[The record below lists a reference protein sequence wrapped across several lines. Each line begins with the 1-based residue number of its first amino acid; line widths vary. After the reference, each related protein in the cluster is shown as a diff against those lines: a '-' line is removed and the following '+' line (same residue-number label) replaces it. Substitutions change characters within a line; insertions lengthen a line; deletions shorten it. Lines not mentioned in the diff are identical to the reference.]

1 MSTALN
7 GRRPTPAAPEATATT
22 APAPA
27 PAPKAP
33 KGLLPVLLTAT
44 FMTAL
49 DIFVVN
55 VALPSLQG
63 ELRAGP
69 AAVQWVMAGFS
80 LALAAGLVTAGR
92 LGDRY
97 GRRRVFGLGLA
108 LFTLSSAACGLAPTA
123 AALVA
128 ARVAQGL
135 SAALMGPQVLAILR
149 TAFSGAAQARAFAR
163 YGLTMGVGAVFG
175 QLIGGLLIRADLFGL
190 GWRSCFLV
198 NLPIGLAALL
208 LVRRSLPESRAPRR
222 PGLDPVGVLLVT
234 AALTG
239 LVLPLIQ
246 GPQLGW
252 PLWTVLC
259 LGASLALLA
268 VFAVHQHHASARTAS
283 APARTAPA
291 PNAPAPNASAPNAP
305 ARTASA
311 PGSAT
316 PLVDTRLF
324 RSRSFSAGLLAQLA
338 FWLGQG
344 SFFLVLALHLQ
355 FGRGLDALGAGLVFT
370 AIGLGYLV
378 TSHTTHRVTARLGE
392 RRTVAVGG
400 LLMALGLGLLALTAY
415 GTPVGGP
422 GGGAW
427 WLAPGLFVDG
437 LGMGLVIA
445 PVTSVVLAGVEPG
458 LAGSAAGVVSTVQ
471 QVGGALGIALI
482 GLVYYGADDPTAAFG
497 RSVLALAVLEL
508 VLVGLVRFLP
518 PGAPR
523 QG

>member
-7 GRRPTPAAPEATATT
+7 ARRPTPATPPVPA
-22 APAPA
+22 APAPV
-27 PAPKAP
+27 P
-33 KGLLPVLLTAT
+33 KGLLPVVLTAT

-55 VALPSLQG
+55 VALPSLQSDLG
-63 ELRAGP
+63 AGP

-108 LFTLSSAACGLAPTA
+108 LFTLASAACGLAPTA
-123 AALVA
+123 ATLVG
-128 ARVAQGL
+128 ARVLQGL

-190 GWRSCFLV
+190 GWRSCFLI

-208 LVRRSLPESRAPRR
+208 LVRRSLPESRAPQR

-234 AALTG
+234 TALTG

-246 GPQLGW
+246 GPQLDW
-252 PLWTVLC
+252 PLWTGLC
-259 LGASLALLA
+259 LGASVALLA
-268 VFAVHQHHASARTAS
+268 VFAVHQHRATGSAT
-283 APARTAPA
+283 
-291 PNAPAPNASAPNAP
+291 
-305 ARTASA
+305 
-311 PGSAT
+311 AT

-355 FGRGLDALGAGLVFT
+355 LGRGLDALGAGLVFT
-370 AIGLGYLV
+370 AIGLGYLI
-378 TSHTTHRVTARLGE
+378 TSNTTHRVTARLGD
-392 RRTVAVGG
+392 RRTIAFGG
-400 LLMALGLGLLALTAY
+400 LLMALGLGLLALAGY
-415 GTPVGGP
+415 EAADGGV
-422 GGGAW
+422 W

-445 PVTSVVLAGVEPG
+445 PVTSVVLAGVEPR

-482 GLVYYGADDPTAAFG
+482 GLVYYGAGDPTAAFG
-497 RSVLALAVLEL
+497 HSVLALAVLEL
-508 VLVGLVRFLP
+508 LLVGLVRFLP

-523 QG
+523 RG

>member
-1 MSTALN
+1 MSTSLN
-7 GRRPTPAAPEATATT
+7 TRRPTEAETGATAPT
-22 APAPA
+22 
-27 PAPKAP
+27 AP
-33 KGLLPVLLTAT
+33 KGLLPVVLTAT

-63 ELRAGP
+63 DLGAGP

-108 LFTLSSAACGLAPTA
+108 LFTLASAACGLAPTA
-123 AALVA
+123 AALVG

-190 GWRSCFLV
+190 GWRSCFLI
-198 NLPIGLAALL
+198 NLPIGLAALP
-208 LVRRSLPESRAPRR
+208 LVRRSLPESRAPQR

-234 AALTG
+234 TALTG

-246 GPQLGW
+246 GPQLHW
-252 PLWTVLC
+252 PLWAGLC
-259 LGASLALLA
+259 LGGSLALLA
-268 VFAVHQHHASARTAS
+268 VFAVHQHRATTAT
-283 APARTAPA
+283 TAA
-291 PNAPAPNASAPNAP
+291 A
-305 ARTASA
+305 TATTA
-311 PGSAT
+311 TT

-324 RSRSFSAGLLAQLA
+324 RDRAFSAGLLAQLA

-370 AIGLGYLV
+370 AIGLGYLI
-378 TSHTTHRVTARLGE
+378 TSNTTHRVTARLGE
-392 RRTVAVGG
+392 RRTIALGG
-400 LLMALGLGLLALTAY
+400 LLMALGLGLLALTANS
-415 GTPVGGP
+415 P
-422 GGGAW
+422 GVR

-445 PVTSVVLAGVEPG
+445 PVTSVVLAGVEPR

-482 GLVYYGADDPTAAFG
+482 GLVYYGAGDPAAAFG
-497 RSVLALAVLEL
+497 RSVLALGVLEL

-518 PGAPR
+518 RGAHGAPGAAEAHRAHEAPR
-523 QG
+523 EG

>member
-1 MSTALN
+1 MSTALDA
-7 GRRPTPAAPEATATT
+7 RRPAMAPPAAAPTTAAPPDPPTAAPNTPATPATPAT
-22 APAPA
+22 PPR
-27 PAPKAP
+27 
-33 KGLLPVLLTAT
+33 GLLPVVLTAT

-49 DIFVVN
+49 DVFVVN
-55 VALPSLQG
+55 VALPSLQADLG
-63 ELRAGP
+63 AGP

-108 LFTLSSAACGLAPTA
+108 LFTLASAGCGFAPTA
-123 AALVA
+123 AALVG
-128 ARVAQGL
+128 ARVVQGL

-190 GWRSCFLV
+190 GWRSCFLI
-198 NLPIGLAALL
+198 NLPIGLVALAM
-208 LVRRSLPESRAPRR
+208 VRRSLPESRAPQR
-222 PGLDPVGVLLVT
+222 PGLDPVGVLLVST
-234 AALTG
+234 AMTA

-259 LGASLALLA
+259 LGASLVLLA
-268 VFAVHQHHASARTAS
+268 AFAVHQHRATPRDTATAANSATAG
-283 APARTAPA
+283 TG
-291 PNAPAPNASAPNAP
+291 N
-305 ARTASA
+305 T
-311 PGSAT
+311 T

-324 RSRSFSAGLLAQLA
+324 HSRAFSAGVLAQLA

-370 AIGLGYLV
+370 AIGLGYLI
-378 TSHTTHRVTARLGE
+378 TSNTTHRVTARLGG
-392 RRTVAVGG
+392 RRTITVGG
-400 LLMALGLGLLALTAY
+400 LLMTAGLGLLALAVFDVAD
-415 GTPVGGP
+415 GSV
-422 GGGAW
+422 W

-445 PVTSVVLAGVEPG
+445 PVTAVVLEGVEPR

-482 GLVYYGADDPTAAFG
+482 GLVYYGAGDPTAAFG
-497 RSVLALAVLEL
+497 RSVLVLAVLEL
-508 VLVGLVRFLP
+508 VLVGLVRLLP
-518 PGAPR
+518 R
-523 QG
+523 RT

>member
-7 GRRPTPAAPEATATT
+7 ARLPGEVAAGASTPTTPTT
-22 APAPA
+22 PTTP
-27 PAPKAP
+27 PPPPAP
-33 KGLLPVLLTAT
+33 KGLLPVVLTAT

-63 ELRAGP
+63 DLGAGP
-69 AAVQWVMAGFS
+69 DAVQWVMAGFS

-108 LFTLSSAACGLAPTA
+108 LFTLASAACGLAPTA
-123 AALVA
+123 PALVG
-128 ARVAQGL
+128 ARVVQGL

-190 GWRSCFLV
+190 GWRSCFLI
-198 NLPIGLAALL
+198 NLPIGLAALP
-208 LVRRSLPESRAPRR
+208 LVRRSLPESRAPQR
-222 PGLDPVGVLLVT
+222 PGLDPVGALLVT
-234 AALTG
+234 TALTC

-246 GPQLGW
+246 GPRSGW
-252 PLWTVLC
+252 PLWTGLC

-268 VFAVHQHHASARTAS
+268 LFAGHQHRATHRTATGS
-283 APARTAPA
+283 APTG
-291 PNAPAPNASAPNAP
+291 
-305 ARTASA
+305 TV
-311 PGSAT
+311 T

-324 RSRSFSAGLLAQLA
+324 RSRPFSAGLLAQLA
-338 FWLGQG
+338 FWLGQA

-370 AIGLGYLV
+370 AIGLGYLI
-378 TSHTTHRVTARLGE
+378 TSNTTHRVTSRIGD
-392 RRTVAVGG
+392 RRTIALGG

-415 GTPVGGP
+415 DAADGGVR
-422 GGGAW
+422 

-437 LGMGLVIA
+437 LGMGMVIA
-445 PVTSVVLAGVEPG
+445 PVTSVVLAGVEPR
-458 LAGSAAGVVSTVQ
+458 LAGAAAGVLSTVQ

-482 GLVYYGADDPTAAFG
+482 GLVYYGTDDPTAAFG
-497 RSVLALAVLEL
+497 RSVLALAALEL

-518 PGAPR
+518 HGAPSE
-523 QG
+523 G

>member
-7 GRRPTPAAPEATATT
+7 TRRPAPAAPTAV
-22 APAPA
+22 PR
-27 PAPKAP
+27 
-33 KGLLPVLLTAT
+33 GLLPVVLTAT

-63 ELRAGP
+63 DLGAGP

-92 LGDRY
+92 LGDCY

-108 LFTLSSAACGLAPTA
+108 LFTLASAACGLAPTA
-123 AALVA
+123 AALVG

-135 SAALMGPQVLAILR
+135 AAALMGPQVLAILR
-149 TAFSGAAQARAFAR
+149 TAFNGAAQARAFAR
-163 YGLTMGVGAVFG
+163 YGLTMGIGAVFG

-190 GWRSCFLV
+190 GWRSCFLI

-208 LVRRSLPESRAPRR
+208 LVRRSLPESRAPQR

-234 AALTG
+234 TALTG

-246 GPQLGW
+246 GPQLDW
-252 PLWTVLC
+252 PLWTGLC
-259 LGASLALLA
+259 LGASVALLA
-268 VFAVHQHHASARTAS
+268 VFAVHQHRATSATA
-283 APARTAPA
+283 T
-291 PNAPAPNASAPNAP
+291 
-305 ARTASA
+305 
-311 PGSAT
+311 T

-324 RSRSFSAGLLAQLA
+324 RSRAFSAGLLAQLA

-370 AIGLGYLV
+370 AIGLGYLI
-378 TSHTTHRVTARLGE
+378 TSNTTHRVTARLGD
-392 RRTVAVGG
+392 RRTIALGG

-415 GTPVGGP
+415 DASDGSVR
-422 GGGAW
+422 

-445 PVTSVVLAGVEPG
+445 PVTSVTLAGAEPR

-482 GLVYYGADDPTAAFG
+482 GLVYYGAGDPTAAFG

-518 PGAPR
+518 HGAPR
-523 QG
+523 KG

>member
-7 GRRPTPAAPEATATT
+7 ARRPAPAAPAVPA
-22 APAPA
+22 APAPV
-27 PAPKAP
+27 P
-33 KGLLPVLLTAT
+33 KGLLPVVLTAT

-55 VALPSLQG
+55 VALPSLQSDLG
-63 ELRAGP
+63 AGP

-108 LFTLSSAACGLAPTA
+108 LFTLASAACGLAPTA
-123 AALVA
+123 ATLVG
-128 ARVAQGL
+128 ARVLQGL

-190 GWRSCFLV
+190 GWRSCFLI

-208 LVRRSLPESRAPRR
+208 LVRRSLPESRAPQR

-234 AALTG
+234 TALTG

-246 GPQLGW
+246 GPQLDW
-252 PLWTVLC
+252 PLWTGLC
-259 LGASLALLA
+259 LGASVALLA
-268 VFAVHQHHASARTAS
+268 VFAVHQHRATGSAT
-283 APARTAPA
+283 
-291 PNAPAPNASAPNAP
+291 
-305 ARTASA
+305 
-311 PGSAT
+311 AT

-355 FGRGLDALGAGLVFT
+355 LGRGLDALGAGLVFT
-370 AIGLGYLV
+370 AIGLGYLI
-378 TSHTTHRVTARLGE
+378 TSNTTHRVTARLGD
-392 RRTVAVGG
+392 RRTIAFGG
-400 LLMALGLGLLALTAY
+400 LLMALGLGLLALAGY
-415 GTPVGGP
+415 AAADGGV
-422 GGGAW
+422 W

-445 PVTSVVLAGVEPG
+445 PVTSVVLAGVEPR

-482 GLVYYGADDPTAAFG
+482 GLVYYGAGDPTAAFG
-497 RSVLALAVLEL
+497 HSVLALAVLEL
-508 VLVGLVRFLP
+508 LLVGLVRFLP

-523 QG
+523 RG

>member
-7 GRRPTPAAPEATATT
+7 ARRPTPTPAPAPSAASGRT
-22 APAPA
+22 APAPR
-27 PAPKAP
+27 
-33 KGLLPVLLTAT
+33 GLLPVVLTAT

-49 DIFVVN
+49 DVFVVN

-63 ELRAGP
+63 DLGAGP

-108 LFTLSSAACGLAPTA
+108 LFTLASAGCGLAPTA
-123 AALVA
+123 ATLVG
-128 ARVAQGL
+128 ARVVQGL
-135 SAALMGPQVLAILR
+135 AAALMGPQVLAILR
-149 TAFSGAAQARAFAR
+149 TAFGGTEQARAFAR

-190 GWRSCFLV
+190 GWRSCFLI
-198 NLPIGLAALL
+198 NLPIGLAALAM
-208 LVRRSLPESRAPRR
+208 VRRCLPESRAPRR

-234 AALTG
+234 TGLTA

-252 PLWTVLC
+252 PLWTVCC
-259 LGASLALLA
+259 LGAAAVLLA
-268 VFAVHQHHASARTAS
+268 AFAVHQHRATHATHATLDTAATLDTTAS
-283 APARTAPA
+283 TA
-291 PNAPAPNASAPNAP
+291 
-305 ARTASA
+305 TAT
-311 PGSAT
+311 AT
-316 PLVDTRLF
+316 PLIDTRLF
-324 RSRSFSAGLLAQLA
+324 RDRAFSAGVLAQLA

-370 AIGLGYLV
+370 AIGLGYLI
-378 TSHTTHRVTARLGE
+378 TSNTTHRVTARLGG
-392 RRTVAVGG
+392 RRTITAGG
-400 LLMALGLGLLALTAY
+400 LLMAAGLVLLAVAAFDAAD
-415 GTPVGGP
+415 GSV
-422 GGGAW
+422 W

-445 PVTSVVLAGVEPG
+445 PVTSVVLAGVEPR

-482 GLVYYGADDPTAAFG
+482 GLVYYGADGPTAAFG
-497 RSVLALAVLEL
+497 HSVLVLAALEL
-508 VLVGLVRFLP
+508 VLVALVRLLP
-518 PGAPR
+518 RTG
-523 QG
+523 

>member
-1 MSTALN
+1 MRTALN
-7 GRRPTPAAPEATATT
+7 ARRPTPAPTPAPDPAPDPTAAASTSAATASSTT
-22 APAPA
+22 SGRAAPAPR
-27 PAPKAP
+27 
-33 KGLLPVLLTAT
+33 GLLPVVLTAT

-55 VALPSLQG
+55 VALPSLQSDLG
-63 ELRAGP
+63 AGP

-108 LFTLSSAACGLAPTA
+108 LFTLASAGCGLAPTA
-123 AALVA
+123 ATLVG
-128 ARVAQGL
+128 ARVVQGL
-135 SAALMGPQVLAILR
+135 AAALMGPQVLAILR
-149 TAFSGAAQARAFAR
+149 TAFSGAEQARAFAR

-190 GWRSCFLV
+190 GWRSCFLI
-198 NLPIGLAALL
+198 NLPIGLAALAM
-208 LVRRSLPESRAPRR
+208 VRRSLPESRAPRR

-234 AALTG
+234 TGLTA

-246 GPQLGW
+246 GPQLDW

-259 LGASLALLA
+259 LGAAAVLLVA
-268 VFAVHQHHASARTAS
+268 FAVHQHRATRAALATA
-283 APARTAPA
+283 TAT
-291 PNAPAPNASAPNAP
+291 
-305 ARTASA
+305 TAA
-311 PGSAT
+311 ATTDADGGTTVTAT

-324 RSRSFSAGLLAQLA
+324 RDRAFSAGVLAQLA

-355 FGRGLDALGAGLVFT
+355 SGRGLDALGAGLVFT
-370 AIGLGYLV
+370 AIGLGYLI
-378 TSHTTHRVTARLGE
+378 TSNTTHRVTARIGG
-392 RRTVAVGG
+392 RRTITAGG
-400 LLMALGLGLLALTAY
+400 LLMAAGLVLLAVAAF
-415 GTPVGGP
+415 
-422 GGGAW
+422 GAADGSVW

-445 PVTSVVLAGVEPG
+445 PVTSVVLAGVEPR

-482 GLVYYGADDPTAAFG
+482 GLVYYGADGPTAAFG
-497 RSVLALAVLEL
+497 HSVLVLAALEL
-508 VLVGLVRFLP
+508 VLVALVRLLP
-518 PGAPR
+518 RTG
-523 QG
+523 

>member
-1 MSTALN
+1 MSTSLN
-7 GRRPTPAAPEATATT
+7 ARR
-22 APAPA
+22 PAPA
-27 PAPKAP
+27 ETGATARTAPTAP
-33 KGLLPVLLTAT
+33 KGLLPVILTAT

-63 ELRAGP
+63 DLGAGP

-108 LFTLSSAACGLAPTA
+108 LFTLASAACGLAPTA
-123 AALVA
+123 AALVG

-190 GWRSCFLV
+190 GWRSCFLI
-198 NLPIGLAALL
+198 NLPIGLAALP
-208 LVRRSLPESRAPRR
+208 LVRRSLPESRAPQR

-234 AALTG
+234 TALTG

-246 GPQLGW
+246 GPQLHW
-252 PLWTVLC
+252 PLWTGLC
-259 LGASLALLA
+259 LGGSLALLA
-268 VFAVHQHHASARTAS
+268 VFAVHQHRATTA
-283 APARTAPA
+283 TAT
-291 PNAPAPNASAPNAP
+291 
-305 ARTASA
+305 TAA
-311 PGSAT
+311 TTTTATT

-324 RSRSFSAGLLAQLA
+324 RDRAFSAGLLAQLA

-370 AIGLGYLV
+370 AIGLGYLI
-378 TSHTTHRVTARLGE
+378 TSNTTHRVTARLGE
-392 RRTVAVGG
+392 RRTIALGG

-415 GTPVGGP
+415 GAADGGVR
-422 GGGAW
+422 

-445 PVTSVVLAGVEPG
+445 PVTSVVLAGVEPR
-458 LAGSAAGVVSTVQ
+458 LAGSAAWVVSTVQ

-482 GLVYYGADDPTAAFG
+482 GLVYYGAGDPAAAFG

-518 PGAPR
+518 RGAHGAPGAAEAHRAREAPHE
-523 QG
+523 G